1 MAGCDCKDGQRGPMG
16 LPGIQGETG
25 ASGTVGPQ
33 GPQGVEGLRGLSG
46 ASGLRGLTGFH
57 GSDGIAGAQ
66 GPAGIPGTD
75 GINGAVGARGPSGV
89 DGADG
94 AQGGP
99 GVQGPQGEKGE
110 QGIQGL
116 AGQGRYVIGSY
127 ISLTGTG
134 NLSPI
139 GEDILFSQSISGF
152 TLQND
157 GDEIELLLDT
167 EYIDNDLVYLIFE
180 LDPLNRYVYSYQMT
194 DIDIRSISIV
204 ITRVDATTQFWSI
217 QDICKNVT
225 TSAIAIKTFE
235 TSLTNFDL
243 STPMD
248 FKILADNTVIG
259 ANQVV
264 LKKCSMYLNR
274 RQ

>member
-16 LPGIQGETG
+16 LQGPQGETG
-25 ASGTVGPQ
+25 AQGASGGQ
-33 GPQGVEGLRGLSG
+33 GAQGTEGLRGLSG
-46 ASGLRGLTGFH
+46 TVGARGLKGFH
-57 GSDGIAGAQ
+57 GSDGIAGTQ

-75 GINGAVGARGPSGV
+75 GIDGAVGSRGPSGI
-89 DGADG
+89 DGTDG

-99 GVQGPQGEKGE
+99 GPQGVQGVQGN

-116 AGQGRYVIGSY
+116 AGKGRYVIGSY

-139 GEDILFSQSISGF
+139 GEDILFSQSVTGF

-217 QDICKNVT
+217 QDICKNVA
-225 TSAIAIKTFE
+225 TSAITIKTFE
-235 TSLTNFDL
+235 TSLTNFDA
-243 STPMD
+243 SKPMV